1 MQVFKNVLQ
10 PAFLKKYV
18 PFSSHNVITSPKSV
32 SPEKKSY
39 RVAALLVLS
48 TLWVVSSIN
57 SWEGE
62 VVTPKWKGQC
72 NRNPIHPMNNNN
84 FFMVF

>member
-10 PAFLKKYV
+10 MFPLAA
-18 PFSSHNVITSPKSV
+18 HNTITSPKSA

-62 VVTPKWKGQC
+62 VVTPK
-72 NRNPIHPMNNNN
+72 
-84 FFMVF
+84 